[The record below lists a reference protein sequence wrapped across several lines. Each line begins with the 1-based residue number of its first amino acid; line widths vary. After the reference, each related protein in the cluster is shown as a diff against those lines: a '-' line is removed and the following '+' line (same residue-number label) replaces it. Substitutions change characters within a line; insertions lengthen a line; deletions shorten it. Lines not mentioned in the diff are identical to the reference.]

1 MSSWGPHCATNVQ
14 GPTHRMAPRAQLYLR
29 LIYER
34 ARRGREPAHL
44 SRGKVIRLSSFCLA
58 SKDAIFHQ
66 NDPSSACARAQGSA
80 CARAH
85 MAVTHAKHAH
95 IILHAIGDA
104 HAACHAARAHMRR
117 ARGRDRL
124 GPGSKEAWPAA
135 QKQMGACFVHAVLPA
150 CHGML
155 FSTCMPHGM

>member
-1 MSSWGPHCATNVQ
+1 
-14 GPTHRMAPRAQLYLR
+14 MANGVSPRQPLQNFVCNGQ
-29 LIYER
+29 
-34 ARRGREPAHL
+34 ARRGR
-44 SRGKVIRLSSFCLA
+44 SRGGRSTRPASGTAYKRKVCRRFVFCLA

-95 IILHAIGDA
+95 IILHAIGDV

-124 GPGSKEAWPAA
+124 GPGSEEAWPAA
-135 QKQMGACFVHAVLPA
+135 QKHMRACFLRAVLPA
-150 CHGML
+150 CHAML
-155 FSTCMPHGM
+155 FLMCMPHVMQHA